1 MTGTGR
7 LADEAWESL
16 FRAQV
21 VLGREFAAQDTWDEI
36 PRGDYDILYTLAKA
50 PEGLRMTEIN
60 RQVMLTQPGISRL
73 VTRLEQQG
81 LVERQPDPDDAR
93 AQRVRLTEV
102 GRELQRRV
110 GRRHVRHVIRAMTRA
125 LDPDQLRQLRE
136 LCTALTAAAEAA
148 SPATEKG
155 HHTS

>member
-136 LCTALTAAAEAA
+136 LCTALTEAAEAA

>member
-7 LADEAWESL
+7 LANEAWESM

-21 VLGREFAAQDTWDEI
+21 VVGRELAAQDTWDEL
-36 PRGDYDILYTLAKA
+36 PRGDYDVLYTLAKA
-50 PEGLRMTEIN
+50 SEGLRMTEIN

-73 VTRLEQQG
+73 VSRLEEHG
-81 LVERQPDPDDAR
+81 LVERRPDPNDAR
-93 AQRVRLTEV
+93 AQRVRLTEA
-102 GRELQRRV
+102 GRDLQRRV

-136 LCTALTAAAEAA
+136 LCAALTAAVEAA
-148 SPATEKG
+148 SPRAEKG
-155 HHTS
+155 QQTS